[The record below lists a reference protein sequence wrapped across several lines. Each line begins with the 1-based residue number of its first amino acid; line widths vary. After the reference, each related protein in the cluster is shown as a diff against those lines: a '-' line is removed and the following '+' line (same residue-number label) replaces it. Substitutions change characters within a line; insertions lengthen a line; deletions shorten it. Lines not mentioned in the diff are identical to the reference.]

1 MAGYRTQGFGRTPQ
15 RRPHRV
21 YVVSHPAHDPGEDRR
36 LRSLRAVAA
45 LRVTVDDCAEVWVND
60 AIPGRSGIHAWPASA
75 APYRR
80 RDLTDI
86 ATVLSS
92 LATHWKR
99 NKKKTGPRGF
109 IVPAGPPTKR
119 DAPLFSRPGAGG
131 HGC

>member
-1 MAGYRTQGFGRTPQ
+1 MTVP
-15 RRPHRV
+15 
-21 YVVSHPAHDPGEDRR
+21 
-36 LRSLRAVAA
+36 SL
-45 LRVTVDDCAEVWVND
+45 VNG
-60 AIPGRSGIHAWPASA
+60 AIPGRSGIHARPASA
-75 APYRR
+75 ATYRR

-99 NKKKTGPRGF
+99 NKKKNRAEGL

-131 HGC
+131 HGCYRPFSCLACTLIT